1 MEQYFAL
8 LVIISYD
15 CCIASLANMQAGS
28 NDAMIS
34 ASAVAND
41 FNVFRRFACWCWAS
55 SVVSLTSMSFAGR
68 LLQRGEVVGVG
79 WRFP

>member
-15 CCIASLANMQAGS
+15 RCIASLANMQAGS

-41 FNVFRRFACWCWAS
+41 FNVFRRFAY
-55 SVVSLTSMSFAGR
+55 
-68 LLQRGEVVGVG
+68 
-79 WRFP
+79 